1 MLQFTLQQKKYK
13 VKVTDKKKFYESK
26 AINVIQIQEKLHEEI
41 RLKKKLD
48 LEIQNTKRV
57 YDKIIEEV
65 SEEPPHSERED
76 PYC

>member
-65 SEEPPHSERED
+65 SEEPPQSERED